1 MAHSLALTL
10 PELKD
15 RLKVKDLDELLDLL
29 EIDSEKLVELASD
42 EIEERYDELAE
53 QLTEEWLEW
62 CDDNYRS

>member
-29 EIDSEKLVELASD
+29 EIDSEKLVE
-42 EIEERYDELAE
+42 
-53 QLTEEWLEW
+53 
-62 CDDNYRS
+62 